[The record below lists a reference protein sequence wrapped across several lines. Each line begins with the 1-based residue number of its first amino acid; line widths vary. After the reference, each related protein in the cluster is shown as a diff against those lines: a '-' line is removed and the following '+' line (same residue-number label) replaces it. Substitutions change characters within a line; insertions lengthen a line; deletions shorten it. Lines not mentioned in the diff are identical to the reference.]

1 MRNKQSR
8 TGQRLLAIAALGFA
22 LLIFSGAGTLALADT
37 TPAHHINQQ
46 TINSSS
52 HYSLIGII
60 SANINSQLLCLPLLG
75 KCTPTPTKTDDT
87 PTPTATPTDT
97 PTPTKTATPTHT
109 PTKAPTPIPTP
120 TKSIKPTPT
129 AAAPTVAITATTAAG
144 AGQPVSELT
153 PTPSITSTVT
163 ATSNTPVATQ
173 DTSNDTSKNDATKTK
188 TNEQNNNKNS
198 SASMLLPI
206 GGVSVAI
213 LGCAGILA
221 AWLLRRQQQQ
231 KTQQNATFAAQA
243 VAPADPWIAQREVE
257 AAFGQQPPVPSQA
270 NYTMQIPEPL
280 PPAMLAAMQQ
290 PEPNFMAAEP
300 AVENLP
306 TDAGLSFPP
315 APPIPQT
322 QVFSFEESQIEA
334 GLAAQPEPESG
345 MLAAPSSASYST
357 IPIQDAILSAFE
369 QDIPFKTTASPP
381 EEDVPF
387 TTMASPPEEDVPFT
401 TMAPS
406 PDMEPLTMNLPEEV
420 VNNLVEQ
427 DNTKDASQSLQDDP
441 FLEAMMRQAQMG
453 IFALPNREPA
463 KSAASDNSDE

>member
-37 TPAHHINQQ
+37 TPVHHINQQ
-46 TINSSS
+46 NTNSSS

-75 KCTPTPTKTDDT
+75 KCTPTPTKTDT
-87 PTPTATPTDT
+87 STPTATPTDT
-97 PTPTKTATPTHT
+97 PTATPTHT

-120 TKSIKPTPT
+120 TKSIKSTPT
-129 AAAPTVAITATTAAG
+129 VAAPTVAPTATTAAG
-144 AGQPVSELT
+144 AGQPASELT

-163 ATSNTPVATQ
+163 AISNTPVATQ
-173 DTSNDTSKNDATKTK
+173 DTSHDTSKNDATKTM
-188 TNEQNNNKNS
+188 TNEQNKNKNS
-198 SASMLLPI
+198 SPNMLLPI
-206 GGVSVAI
+206 GGVSIAI

-231 KTQQNATFAAQA
+231 KMQQNGVLANQA
-243 VAPADPWIAQREVE
+243 VVPADPWIAQREAE
-257 AAFGQQPPVPSQA
+257 AAFGQQPPVPSQT
-270 NYTMQIPEPL
+270 NYTMQISEPL
-280 PPAMLAAMQQ
+280 PPAMLIAMQQ

-300 AVENLP
+300 AVEDQP
-306 TDAGLSFPP
+306 TDAGLPP
-315 APPIPQT
+315 APIQQT
-322 QVFSFEESQIEA
+322 RVISLEESQLEA
-334 GLAAQPEPESG
+334 ELGIVPAT
-345 MLAAPSSASYST
+345 PSPSYTT

-369 QDIPFKTTASPP
+369 EDIPFK
-381 EEDVPF
+381 
-387 TTMASPPEEDVPFT
+387 TMASPPEEDIPFT
-401 TMAPS
+401 TIAPT
-406 PDMEPLTMNLPEEV
+406 PDLEPLTMNLPEEV

-427 DNTKDASQSLQDDP
+427 DNAQDASQSLHDDP

-463 KSAASDNSDE
+463 KSASSDNSDE